1 MSRLRLT
8 RTRTLAFLVISAALA
23 SVPAS
28 GSLVAHAEASPHPVF
43 ATARAAV
50 AQRADAAKALEAAR
64 AEITVA
70 DSALQESDG
79 KVLTPQLRTGL
90 ADQLDALRVRVRN
103 AQSEVL
109 VGYLAVSPSGFAS
122 AEGLPAATA
131 GVTRSV
137 AAIKVDEQSYAAKL
151 AAEAA
156 AQAAAAR
163 AAAATRAPA
172 RAVVSVAS
180 TGIRTINVWTSG
192 FQTQINACRGAV
204 NVTGNYGVPTI
215 AEHWACGGSSFPGA
229 GATIRV
235 TGQFAGVYRVGGV
248 VAVLNAYTADSSQ
261 IPRGYQL
268 LFQTCRNGD
277 SRLTTF
283 VALTRIG

>member
-8 RTRTLAFLVISAALA
+8 LTRTFAFLVISASLA

-28 GSLVAHAEASPHPVF
+28 GALAAHAEASPHSVF

-50 AQRADAAKALEAAR
+50 AKRADATKDIEAAR
-64 AEITVA
+64 AQIA
-70 DSALQESDG
+70 AAKAALAESNG
-79 KVLTPQLRTGL
+79 KVLTPQLRFWLGDLL
-90 ADQLDALRVRVRN
+90 AALEVRVHN
-103 AQSEVL
+103 AANEVL
-109 VGYLAVSPSGFAS
+109 VAYLAVSPSDFAS
-122 AEGLPAATA
+122 ADGLPAATA
-131 GVTRSV
+131 GVTASV
-137 AAIKVDEQSYAAKL
+137 SAVKLDEQRYAAKV
-151 AAEAA
+151 AADAA
-156 AQAAAAR
+156 AARAAAAR
-163 AAAATRAPA
+163 AAAATRVP

-277 SRLTTF
+277 SRLTVF